1 MECAMCGTDDELL
14 YRCERCGGRFCATHH
29 GRRYHECVGVTP
41 SGRSP
46 RERRPEPE
54 VDRPAAQLFPDVVE
68 PAATDASLSNR
79 AASEPSAA
87 KNADATAESPSSV
100 VTEDTARP
108 GYEPDRRPAEPEAPA
123 RTMREWFRR
132 QTYVSLSVKV
142 GLVAT
147 LLSTLVFAAIA
158 VALYLPPA

>member
-1 MECAMCGTDDELL
+1 MECTVCGTNDELL
-14 YRCERCGGRFCATHH
+14 YRCARCGGRFCATHH

-46 RERRPEPE
+46 SERRPEPE
-54 VDRPAAQLFPDVVE
+54 VDRPAAQLFPDGVE
-68 PAATDASLSNR
+68 PAATVASPSNR
-79 AASEPSAA
+79 ATDELNAT
-87 KNADATAESPSSV
+87 KNADATGGSLSSAV
-100 VTEDTARP
+100 AEDTERP

-147 LLSTLVFAAIA
+147 LLSTLVFAAIS
-158 VALYLPPA
+158 VALFLPPA

>member
-1 MECAMCGTDDELL
+1 MCGTGDELL

-46 RERRPEPE
+46 RERAPEPT
-54 VDRPAAQLFPDVVE
+54 VDRPAAQLFPDGVG
-68 PAATDASLSNR
+68 SNAIDSQSSSQR
-79 AASEPSAA
+79 AEREADTIE
-87 KNADATAESPSSV
+87 NADAVAESSSAAIA
-100 VTEDTARP
+100 DDAARP

-142 GLVAT
+142 SLVAA
-147 LLSTLVFAAIA
+147 LFSTLVFAVIA